1 MEGNLSQVNQAV
13 VKGLLEI
20 FLNLRTHSKEAR
32 PRKII
37 IDSIRMNLYWQ
48 QSITKTKNKK

>member
-20 FLNLRTHSKEAR
+20 FLNLRTQSKEAR

-37 IDSIRMNLYWQ
+37 IDSIRMNLD
-48 QSITKTKNKK
+48 